1 MNSGKSN
8 SLALVL
14 VAIFVIAAGYFVMSG
29 GSEPIADLPA
39 IEDVPDDTPVIS
51 AADQLSSLGY
61 AAPDSINIERT
72 STNVNNNAIDDLF
85 ADVIGG
91 TVSGKVVDENG
102 KSIVGATVSLNQ
114 RYNAGDLMRGYK
126 AGSRFQTTSDRNGE
140 FIFAGLAVGINM
152 NMWVHH
158 SDFAPK
164 QGAPFAALENETQA
178 LPPTILR
185 AGYVVSG
192 KATDRGGNP
201 LQATVELK
209 MQPSDAFRQGSAEE
223 ILAQDIASGRNVTV
237 IADGNGDFHID
248 KLAEGIWILRASYDG
263 FATAEIRPIM
273 LLNSK
278 NADGQKVVLPDE
290 FTISGVVLDEQ
301 QIPIANAR
309 IGVAR
314 TSPRPTLT
322 GSATTNQQGEFKV
335 RGLQDGSYG
344 LSVQAPGYTNG
355 RSGRVNAGADNV
367 QIVMQVMGSVSGRVS
382 GSRSGDSISSFQL
395 EILRTRRGNQQYG
408 LTGQRYKFDETDG
421 TFELPDLAPGSY
433 ILLGRADG
441 YAPTYSSSFSIGR
454 TKVEGIDILLE
465 PGGVIKGTIVDGEG
479 RPVSSA
485 VISVHGQDFTLDS
498 NDTLFGSALGDPN
511 NMPQLKTRSN
521 SKGEFT
527 LDNILAGSLTLQVEH
542 SEYLDELVT
551 SMSSSGTTTNVGR
564 IIIYQGGSVHG
575 VATNNNGDRLAGGT
589 VTMTTPS
596 EAFFH
601 RTITLDAKGRYR
613 VSGLA
618 AGTYSVVVAAAANEN
633 TFAFPS
639 EADTQSIYVN
649 VGQDLELNLQT
660 SE

>member
-14 VAIFVIAAGYFVMSG
+14 VAIFVIGAGYFVMSG
-29 GSEPIADLPA
+29 GSAPVVNLPA
-39 IEDVPDDTPVIS
+39 IEDTQDNAPVIN
-51 AADQLSSLGY
+51 AADQLSSPGQE
-61 AAPDSINIERT
+61 PERIDIERT
-72 STNVNNNAIDDLF
+72 STDINNNDIDNLF

-102 KSIVGATVSLNQ
+102 KSVVGATVSLNQ
-114 RYNAGDLMRGYK
+114 RYNAGELMRGYQSG
-126 AGSRFQTTSDRNGE
+126 ARFETTSDRNGE

-152 NMWVHH
+152 NMWVNHT
-158 SDFAPK
+158 DFAPK
-164 QGAPFAALENETQA
+164 QGVPFAALEKESQT

-192 KATDRGGNP
+192 KVTDRGGNP

-209 MQPSDAFRQGSAEE
+209 MQPSDAFRQGSTEE
-223 ILAQDIASGRNVTV
+223 ILAQDIASGRSITVT
-237 IADGNGDFHID
+237 ADGDGEFHVD
-248 KLAEGIWILRASYDG
+248 KLAEGFWILRTSYDG

-273 LLNSK
+273 LLNGK

-290 FTISGVVLDEQ
+290 FTISGIVLDEQ
-301 QIPIANAR
+301 QMPIADAV

-335 RGLQDGSYG
+335 RGLQEGSYG

-355 RSGRVNAGADNV
+355 RSGRVNAGDDNV
-367 QIVMQVMGSVSGRVS
+367 QIVMQIMGSVSGRVS
-382 GSRSGDSISSFQL
+382 GSAGQSISSFQL

-408 LTGQRYKFDETDG
+408 LTGQRYKFTETDG
-421 TFELPDLAPGSY
+421 TFDLPDLAPGSY

-441 YAPTYSSSFSIGR
+441 YAPTYSSSFSVGR

-465 PGGVIKGTIVDGEG
+465 AGGVIKGTIVDGEG
-479 RPVSSA
+479 HPVSSA
-485 VISVHGQDFTLDS
+485 VISVHGEDFTLDA
-498 NDTLFGSALGDPN
+498 NDTLFGSAIGDPN
-511 NMPQLKTRSN
+511 NMPQVKTRSN

-527 LDNILAGSLTLQVEH
+527 LDNVFAGTLTLQIEH
-542 SEYLDELVT
+542 NEYLDELVT
-551 SMSSSGTTTNVGR
+551 SMASSGTTTNVGR

-575 VATNNNGDRLAGGT
+575 VAKDKNGEPLTGGT
-589 VTMTTPS
+589 VTIRSPNGS
-596 EAFFH
+596 FFQ

-613 VSGLA
+613 IPGLA
-618 AGTYSVVVAAAANEN
+618 AGTYSVIAAAAADEN
-633 TFAFPS
+633 SFLFPS
-639 EADTQSIYVN
+639 EADKKSIYVN
-649 VGQDLELNLQT
+649 VGQDLELNLET

>member
-29 GSEPIADLPA
+29 GSEPVNNLPA
-39 IEDVPDDTPVIS
+39 IEDTPDDTPVIS
-51 AADQLSSLGY
+51 AAEQLSSFGD
-61 AAPDSINIERT
+61 AAHDSINIART
-72 STNVNNNAIDDLF
+72 STNANNNDIDDIF
-85 ADVIGG
+85 ADKIGG
-91 TVSGKVVDENG
+91 TISGKVVDENG

-114 RYNAGDLMRGYK
+114 RYNAGELMRGYQ
-126 AGSRFQTTSDRNGE
+126 AGARFQATSDRNGE

-158 SDFAPK
+158 DDFAPK
-164 QGAPFAALENETQA
+164 QGAPFAALEDESQT
-178 LPPTILR
+178 LPPTILS
-185 AGYVVSG
+185 AGYSVSG

-201 LQATVELK
+201 LQATVELM
-209 MQPSDAFRQGSAEE
+209 MQPSDAFRQGSTEE
-223 ILAQDIASGRNVTV
+223 ILAQDIASGRHVT
-237 IADGNGDFHID
+237 IMADGNGEFYID
-248 KLAEGIWILRASYDG
+248 KLAEGFWILRASYDG

-273 LLNSK
+273 LLNGK
-278 NADGQKVVLPDE
+278 NADRQKVILPEE
-290 FTISGVVLDEQ
+290 FTISGIVLDEQ
-301 QIPIANAR
+301 QMPIADAK

-322 GSATTNQQGEFKV
+322 GSATTNQQGEFTV
-335 RGLQDGSYG
+335 RGLQEGSYG
-344 LSVQAPGYTNG
+344 LSAQAPGYTNG
-355 RSGRVNAGADNV
+355 RAGRVNAGAANV
-367 QIVMQVMGSVSGRVS
+367 EVVMQVMGSVSGRVS
-382 GSRSGDSISSFQL
+382 ASTGQSISTFQL

-408 LTGQRYKFDETDG
+408 LTGQRYQFDQTDG

-441 YAPTYSSSFSIGR
+441 YAPTYSSSFSVGR

-465 PGGVIKGTIVDGEG
+465 AGGVIKGTIVDGAG
-479 RPVSSA
+479 HPVSSA
-485 VISVHGQDFTLDS
+485 VISVHGEDFTLDS
-498 NDTLFGSALGDPN
+498 NDTLFGSAIGDPN
-511 NMPQLKTRSN
+511 NMPQVKTRSN

-527 LDNILAGSLTLQVEH
+527 LDNVVPGALTLQVEH
-542 SEYLDELVT
+542 SEHLDELIT

-575 VATNNNGDRLAGGT
+575 VASDKNGEPLAGGT

-596 EAFFH
+596 KSFFH

-613 VSGLA
+613 ISGLA
-618 AGTYSVVVAAAANEN
+618 AGTYSVIVAAAENEN
-633 TFAFPS
+633 VFMFPS
-639 EADTQSIYVN
+639 EADKKSIYVN